1 METKESTNPIPNTS
15 AFGCTTSF
23 WMLILLWLMGEQSCS
38 NEWIKQSVT
47 STRGR
52 HFDEKTAEEQIS
64 RLHYID
70 ANMEERSG
78 AHWSQER
85 IAELTK
91 NFTFD
96 SNVTDWDKYVAFNF
110 MYTKLCTNL
119 NYSQILNAT
128 YNLFFAIGSPRTI
141 ADFLA

>member
-1 METKESTNPIPNTS
+1 MEAKDFANSIPNTS
-15 AFGCTTSF
+15 AFGGSASI
-23 WMLILLWLMGEQSCS
+23 WLLILLWLMGEQSYS
-38 NEWIKQSVT
+38 TDWIKQSVS

-52 HFDEKTAEEQIS
+52 HFDEKTAEEQIN

-91 NFTFD
+91 NFTFESD
-96 SNVTDWDKYVAFNF
+96 DTDWDKYVAFNF
-110 MYTKLCTNL
+110 MYAKLCGSL
-119 NYSQILNAT
+119 NYIQILNAT
-128 YNLFFAIGSPRTI
+128 YKLFFAFDRKQTI

>member
-1 METKESTNPIPNTS
+1 MEKKESTNPIPNTS

-23 WMLILLWLMGEQSCS
+23 WMLILLWLMGEQSSS
-38 NEWIKQSVT
+38 NEWIKQAVS

-78 AHWSQER
+78 AHWSYEQ
-85 IAELTK
+85 IVELTK
-91 NFTFD
+91 NLQFGSED
-96 SNVTDWDKYVAFNF
+96 TDWDKYVAFNF
-110 MYTKLCTNL
+110 MYAKLCGSL
-119 NYSQILNAT
+119 NYIQILKAT
-128 YNLFFAIGSPRTI
+128 HQLFFAFDRKQTI